1 MCIIFGMIERNVAC
15 CHACLRPYGLVRT
28 RAREREIGAPA
39 SLRSERKAAVRERSV
54 RYWRTIPHQTTV
66 LGTKRLPLSRST
78 SFSLSFSSLLIIFSL
93 LIRVVLFRLRSL
105 HPIFSFSPSSS
116 SSSPEVGA
124 HDGSA
129 TVTVV
134 ILPDSPPLTTTHIS
148 TKSFQRTPISA
159 RRGGTVARGKLQS
172 SGIKGGSGGRGR
184 GRGEKKRKVPKCSVD
199 IREETRRDNL
209 RPKKGK
215 DRALSSLS
223 EMIAGRGTT
232 YTRGGASRTWLF

>member
-1 MCIIFGMIERNVAC
+1 MLRVVTLAC
-15 CHACLRPYGLVRT
+15 APTASCARA
-28 RAREREIGAPA
+28 RARERSAHLQA
-39 SLRSERKAAVRERSV
+39 SAERKAAVRERSV

-66 LGTKRLPLSRST
+66 LGTKDFLSPALPL
-78 SFSLSFSSLLIIFSL
+78 SLSFSSLLIIFSL

-105 HPIFSFSPSSS
+105 RPIFSFSPSSS

-184 GRGEKKRKVPKCSVD
+184 GRKR
-199 IREETRRDNL
+199 R
-209 RPKKGK
+209 
-215 DRALSSLS
+215 
-223 EMIAGRGTT
+223 GR
-232 YTRGGASRTWLF
+232 YRSAPWI